1 MTNPNRRTHLL
12 ASSMITGVA
21 IAAASVGGALAQSA
35 PMATS
40 GGSAEGAPASGA
52 TKVQEFVV
60 TGSRIPQPNLT
71 SISPVTAVTSQD
83 LKLEGVSRVED
94 LINQL
99 PQVVASQGGFLSNGA
114 SGTATINLRGLG
126 PKRNLVLIDG
136 ARLGPGDPGDPV
148 ADINFIPAP
157 LIDRVDVLTGGAS
170 ATYGA
175 DAVAGVT
182 NFIMK
187 KDFTGLEL
195 NVNYGGY
202 EHDNSDAKSEAANAA
217 RGFNVP
223 TGVVY
228 DGQSIDVSVIFGAN
242 SPDGKGNVEGYLD
255 YRHIDPVTEATRDY
269 SNCSVAV
276 SGQTFTCG
284 GSSTSNNATI
294 RVYNSAFKRTG
305 LYQVDPNGVGVLDNY
320 TGAASQLYNF
330 APENYYQRNDRRY
343 SGGFFAH
350 YDITPHLTAYANFM
364 FMDDQSN
371 AQIAESGDF
380 GETTAIPCND
390 PFLSAQEV
398 HDICVIPGY
407 STAANPTVGT
417 ATNILIG
424 RRNVEGGPRID
435 DLEHV
440 DYRAV
445 VGLKGD
451 LSPNWHF
458 DVSGSYYTS
467 IYNSEIF
474 DYFSNA
480 KLVNALAAVPGPNGT
495 AVCASGA
502 AGCVPYDPFTP
513 GGVTAAQLAYL
524 EVPGLEN
531 GSTSESVVTGNVT
544 GDLGAYGIKSPLSKE
559 GVGVSFGAEY
569 RSEFLETLPDE
580 ELQTGD
586 LAGGSGKVPPISGGF
601 NVKDLFAELRLPLVS
616 DMPFVKELTAD
627 AGYRFSHYSDV
638 GNTNTY
644 KIGADW
650 AINDDIKIRG
660 GFNRAVRA
668 PNVDELYSQRTVS
681 LDGNADPCSGATP
694 LDTLAQCARTG
705 VSAAQYGQISA
716 NPASQYNGL
725 TGGNPNLKPET
736 ANTYTVGVVV
746 TPVDLVKG
754 LSFSADYFNIDITNV
769 IQSYGYSNI
778 LNGCATTGNPTY
790 CALIN
795 RAPGTGSLWLQPTGY
810 VIDTLQNLGF
820 LKTDGVD
827 FTLDYRMRFTDFG
840 MKDYGGLA
848 FNFLGT
854 YTNSFTSEGAPGTAV
869 ISCAGKFGVTC
880 GVPQPFFKSKT
891 RLTWTTPVNGLS
903 ASLDWRYLGAVNL
916 DTGKVGAAD
925 DHIPSYSYFD
935 LAVQW
940 RVKDKYTFRVG
951 CNNIADIQPPVI
963 GSGELSGAAGNGN
976 TFPQVYDAL
985 GRYLFAGVTADF

>member
-1 MTNPNRRTHLL
+1 
-12 ASSMITGVA
+12 
-21 IAAASVGGALAQSA
+21 
-35 PMATS
+35 
-40 GGSAEGAPASGA
+40 
-52 TKVQEFVV
+52 
-60 TGSRIPQPNLT
+60 
-71 SISPVTAVTSQD
+71 
-83 LKLEGVSRVED
+83 
-94 LINQL
+94 
-99 PQVVASQGGFLSNGA
+99 
-114 SGTATINLRGLG
+114 
-126 PKRNLVLIDG
+126 
-136 ARLGPGDPGDPV
+136 
-148 ADINFIPAP
+148 
-157 LIDRVDVLTGGAS
+157 
-170 ATYGA
+170 
-175 DAVAGVT
+175 
-182 NFIMK
+182 
-187 KDFTGLEL
+187 
-195 NVNYGGY
+195 
-202 EHDNSDAKSEAANAA
+202 
-217 RGFNVP
+217 
-223 TGVVY
+223 
-228 DGQSIDVSVIFGAN
+228 
-242 SPDGKGNVEGYLD
+242 
-255 YRHIDPVTEATRDY
+255 
-269 SNCSVAV
+269 
-276 SGQTFTCG
+276 
-284 GSSTSNNATI
+284 
-294 RVYNSAFKRTG
+294 
-305 LYQVDPNGVGVLDNY
+305 
-320 TGAASQLYNF
+320 
-330 APENYYQRNDRRY
+330 
-343 SGGFFAH
+343 
-350 YDITPHLTAYANFM
+350 
-364 FMDDQSN
+364 
-371 AQIAESGDF
+371 
-380 GETTAIPCND
+380 
-390 PFLSAQEV
+390 
-398 HDICVIPGY
+398 
-407 STAANPTVGT
+407 
-417 ATNILIG
+417 
-424 RRNVEGGPRID
+424 
-435 DLEHV
+435 
-440 DYRAV
+440 
-445 VGLKGD
+445 
-451 LSPNWHF
+451 
-458 DVSGSYYTS
+458 
-467 IYNSEIF
+467 
-474 DYFSNA
+474 
-480 KLVNALAAVPGPNGT
+480 
-495 AVCASGA
+495 
-502 AGCVPYDPFTP
+502 
-513 GGVTAAQLAYL
+513 
-524 EVPGLEN
+524 
-531 GSTSESVVTGNVT
+531 
-544 GDLGAYGIKSPLSKE
+544 
-559 GVGVSFGAEY
+559 
-569 RSEFLETLPDE
+569 
-580 ELQTGD
+580 
-586 LAGGSGKVPPISGGF
+586 
-601 NVKDLFAELRLPLVS
+601 
-616 DMPFVKELTAD
+616 MPFVKELTAD